1 MGDIREG
8 SKAGKGSSSEHRCK
22 VTGSKA
28 HKEVP
33 WEDGKYDPCM
43 MYCSWFVV
51 LCCVQLILLKHF
63 DMMHD
68 ELQY

>member
-33 WEDGKYDPCM
+33 WEDGKYD
-43 MYCSWFVV
+43 V
-51 LCCVQLILLKHF
+51 LLLVRSPVLRTVQLISLKHF